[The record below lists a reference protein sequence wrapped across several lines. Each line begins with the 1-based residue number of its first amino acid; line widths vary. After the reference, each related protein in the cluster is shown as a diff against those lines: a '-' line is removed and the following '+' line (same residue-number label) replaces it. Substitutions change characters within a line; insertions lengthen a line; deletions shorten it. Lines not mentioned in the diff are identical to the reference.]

1 MIKTYALYHNS
12 EIVNTIVADDAFI
25 KEYCSTMRYTYKE
38 INSTSA
44 TNTNESLVE
53 QLQQENKLFKAQL
66 QAQTE
71 RSDFIEDCIAEMA
84 GVVYN
89 TEETTT

>member
-1 MIKTYALYHNS
+1 MYFNIYENKIKINS
-12 EIVNTIVADDAFI
+12 IIGDEDFV
-25 KEYCSTMRYTYKE
+25 KELCLNNNYTYEKIE
-38 INSTSA
+38 VPEKKSD
-44 TNTNESLVE
+44 VE
-53 QLQQENKLFKAQL
+53 QLQQENKLLKAQL